1 MLKIKITKN
10 EVIVF
15 LSLLLIATC
24 IFIKINA
31 IYTVKKQKLKED
43 KQINEIIKNEE
54 IKTTSD
60 GIEPI
65 NKEIK
70 TNNNNNYVA
79 VLEIPKIR
87 LKKGLVMAT
96 KNFKSINYAISID
109 RHSKMPDQNGNFI
122 LYAHSGN
129 SKIAYFKNLKDL
141 NIDDEIKVYYEG
153 NIYSYKVIKKYTVPK
168 DGYLS
173 VNNDNENNYI
183 TLTTCSQSDKSK
195 QIVIIGKQFK

>member
-10 EVIVF
+10 KVIVF
-15 LSLLLIATC
+15 LSLLLITTC
-24 IFIKINA
+24 IFIKINT
-31 IYTVKKQKLKED
+31 IYTAKKEKQKED
-43 KQINEIIKNEE
+43 KKINEVIKNEE
-54 IKTTSD
+54 KETVSSSL
-60 GIEPI
+60 EPF
-65 NKEIK
+65 NEETK
-70 TNNNNNYVA
+70 TNNSNNYVA

-87 LKKGLVMAT
+87 LNKGLVMAT

-173 VNNDNENNYI
+173 VNNDNENKYI
-183 TLTTCSQSDKSK
+183 TLTTCSQENKK
-195 QIVIIGKQFK
+195 EQIVIIGEID

>member
-1 MLKIKITKN
+1 
-10 EVIVF
+10 
-15 LSLLLIATC
+15 
-24 IFIKINA
+24 
-31 IYTVKKQKLKED
+31 
-43 KQINEIIKNEE
+43 
-54 IKTTSD
+54 
-60 GIEPI
+60 
-65 NKEIK
+65 
-70 TNNNNNYVA
+70 
-79 VLEIPKIR
+79 
-87 LKKGLVMAT
+87 MAT

-173 VNNDNENNYI
+173 VNNDNENKYI
-183 TLTTCSQSDKSK
+183 TLTTCSQENKK
-195 QIVIIGKQFK
+195 EQIVIIGEID